1 MIKSTGEDKLKLTL
15 DQLGRRRR
23 ALAFDGRRC
32 VDAR

>member
-1 MIKSTGEDKLKLTL
+1 MIKSTGEDELKLTL

-23 ALAFDGRRC
+23 GLAFDGRGC